1 MATYYGTYGQKVQ
14 YLSSDPTDP
23 QIGQV
28 WYNSTSAVLKVRQTV
43 ATNAWA
49 SGGNLNTARSQ
60 ISALGADATNV
71 LNVGGYAYGPNAY
84 VDNVEQYD
92 GTSWTTKTGTPTSLG
107 FRTSGGTVTAGIVM
121 GGHDGPS
128 PAQCITW
135 NGTSWTAVN
144 SINSG
149 AYGIFGNGSQT
160 AAFIVGSSEPP
171 TRPNTQTETW
181 NGTSWTVSPASL
193 NTGRGNGTG
202 TGPSSD
208 GLAIGGGTADTE
220 KWNGST
226 WTTTGSLTESKT
238 RAGGSGGSAPSNSVL
253 VAANSNPTP
262 STNTQTF
269 NGTSWTNTTALSTGR
284 NSGPGGGG
292 SSSNNG
298 LISGGNSPSI
308 ATTEEWTGTQTS
320 NRTVT
325 VS

>member
-1 MATYYGTYGQKVQ
+1 MAQYTGIQGQNILIV
-14 YLSSDPTDP
+14 SSDPANP
-23 QIGQV
+23 VEGQI
-28 WYNSTSAVLKVRQTV
+28 WYNTTSNLLKGYTYGV
-43 ATNAWA
+43 ASWA

-84 VDNVEQYD
+84 QSAVEQYN

-121 GGHDGPS
+121 GGHDNSS

-135 NGTSWTAVN
+135 NGTSWTVVN

-160 AAFIVGSSEPP
+160 AAFIVGSSEPVL
-171 TRPNTQTETW
+171 RPNTQTETW

-193 NTGRGNGTG
+193 NTGRGLGTG

-208 GLAIGGGTADTE
+208 GLAIGGGGTQTE
-220 KWNGST
+220 KWSGST
-226 WTTTGSLTESKT
+226 WTTTGALTESKT

-253 VAANSNPTP
+253 VASNSNPTP
-262 STNTQTF
+262 NTNAQTF
-269 NGTSWTNTTALSTGR
+269 NGSTWTNTVSLSTGR

-308 ATTEEWTGTQTS
+308 ATTESYTGPVLTTKTLTTS
-320 NRTVT
+320 
-325 VS
+325 